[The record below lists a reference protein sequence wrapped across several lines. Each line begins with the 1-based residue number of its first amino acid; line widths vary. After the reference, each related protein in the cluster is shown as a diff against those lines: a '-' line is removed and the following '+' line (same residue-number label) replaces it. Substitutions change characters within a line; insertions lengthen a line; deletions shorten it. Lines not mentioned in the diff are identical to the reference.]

1 MKTLLAIIAFG
12 AALIGASSCADL
24 GFGVDVDSGPYGNY
38 WYPNGYLGDY
48 YWNTPLWNYGPIYNP
63 IPPAPPLIGNGPG
76 SVGMPANRPN
86 RPTRPSQPSQPSR
99 PSQGNRPPTVNPG
112 GPNGIGWNPGPM
124 QRPGNNGLPSG
135 RPIK

>member
-48 YWNTPLWNYGPIYNP
+48 YWNTPLWNYGPIYDP
-63 IPPAPPLIGNGPG
+63 MPPAPPLIGNGPG
-76 SVGMPANRPN
+76 SVGMPSNRPN
-86 RPTRPSQPSQPSR
+86 RPSR
-99 PSQGNRPPTVNPG
+99 PPQTNRPPTVNPG

-124 QRPGNNGLPSG
+124 QRPGNNGLPTG

>member
-48 YWNTPLWNYGPIYNP
+48 SGIPLYGIMARSTILYHR
-63 IPPAPPLIGNGPG
+63 LH
-76 SVGMPANRPN
+76 R
-86 RPTRPSQPSQPSR
+86 
-99 PSQGNRPPTVNPG
+99 
-112 GPNGIGWNPGPM
+112 
-124 QRPGNNGLPSG
+124 L
-135 RPIK
+135 